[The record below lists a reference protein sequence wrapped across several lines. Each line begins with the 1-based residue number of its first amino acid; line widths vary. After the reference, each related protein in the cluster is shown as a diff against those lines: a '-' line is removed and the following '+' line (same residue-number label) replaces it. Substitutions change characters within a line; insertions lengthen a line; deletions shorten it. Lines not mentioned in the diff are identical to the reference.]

1 MNILIIAPF
10 EGWVKT
16 YLTQLGNGLCRI
28 GNHVEYINYRLLDKS
43 LFSFLKND
51 DAISLLRNRNLEKL
65 LKKSKPDAV
74 LFVIARMNF
83 DFEMIRIM
91 SLVRVQLCHILIMMN
106 YLESSNLLK
115 ALSCK
120 RTLDPYCK
128 KTH

>member
-51 DAISLLRNRNLEKL
+51 DAISMLRTGIWRNSSKKANRMQFYLL
-65 LKKSKPDAV
+65 SPG
-74 LFVIARMNF
+74 
-83 DFEMIRIM
+83 
-91 SLVRVQLCHILIMMN
+91 
-106 YLESSNLLK
+106 
-115 ALSCK
+115 
-120 RTLDPYCK
+120 
-128 KTH
+128 